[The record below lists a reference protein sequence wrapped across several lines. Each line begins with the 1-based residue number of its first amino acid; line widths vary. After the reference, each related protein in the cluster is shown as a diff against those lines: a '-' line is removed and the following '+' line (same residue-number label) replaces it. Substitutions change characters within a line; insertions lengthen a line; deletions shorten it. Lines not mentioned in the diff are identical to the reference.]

1 VRGWL
6 KGSIAVL
13 MAALV
18 CVAIAPVVAAAEP
31 PQEEEGVFLEL
42 SPRKQTRVIVSVNVT
57 LGVAVID
64 TEMGSLDGPRPHR
77 PRGEVEYAVR
87 IPKAPLAG
95 HLDLKVPGLL
105 SIDGELAPSG
115 SEEGVEFNGSLRF
128 TGRGGY
134 LSFDATHATGGNGS
148 LACEAGCLG
157 PHPSLFAYIEN
168 DVPFVDSNHNTQ
180 VLHSELK
187 SHGRVGVFQ
196 AAHWLDDPRSN
207 FAARGLEWLAG
218 NVAAIR
224 TIEVAGAAGS
234 EFKSSSKAEHPRW
247 ATVRPPGPFSG
258 RATYRKVATIRSP
271 ASGKL
276 TGSLAVDIFGVKV
289 RLAGARA
296 KALLG
301 NFNPGF

>member
-1 VRGWL
+1 VRGGL

-13 MAALV
+13 VAAVVCAAMA
-18 CVAIAPVVAAAEP
+18 PVAAAAAEA

-42 SPRKQTRVIVSVNVT
+42 RPRKQTRVIVSVNVT
-57 LGVAVID
+57 LGVAVVD
-64 TEMGSLDGPRPHR
+64 TEMGSLDWARPHR

-87 IPKAPLAG
+87 IPEAPLAG
-95 HLDLKVPGLL
+95 HLDLKVPGVL

-115 SEEGVEFNGSLRF
+115 SEEGVEFNGS
-128 TGRGGY
+128 
-134 LSFDATHATGGNGS
+134 THATGGNGS

-157 PHPSLFAYIEN
+157 SHPSLFAYIEN
-168 DVPFVDSNHNTQ
+168 DVPFVVSNHNTQ

-187 SHGRVGVFQ
+187 SHGRVGIFQ
-196 AAHWLDDPRSN
+196 AAHRKEDPRSN
-207 FAARGLEWLAG
+207 FTARGLEWLPG
-218 NVAAIR
+218 NVAAVR
-224 TIEVAGAAGS
+224 TIEVVGAAGA
-234 EFKSSSKAEHPRW
+234 EFKFSSKAEHPGW